1 MRNRSSLSLVL
12 VLALVL
18 VAVLPVH
25 ADTGA
30 AASWLESQQR
40 ADGGFGLEQST
51 LSDTAEAV
59 FALTAAGVA
68 LDDVAV
74 EGVTPVDYLTA
85 NLDSAATVGAQA
97 KAALALS
104 AAGLDVTDVE
114 GTDLVAAITGAMND
128 EGRFGDDDA
137 TFTDSLYAVLALAA
151 AGQEVPVAANDWI
164 AAHQGENGAWAW
176 NGSTEAADTDS
187 NTTGLALQSLLAAG
201 VAADNGAVVAGLDYL
216 RSIQNEDG
224 GFPYQKPSEW
234 GTDTDANSTAMAL
247 MAITAAGQDP
257 AAWATEE
264 GATPTDALNA
274 LQNDSGAFSWQAAMP
289 DDNLFAT
296 CQAIPAL
303 LGRPY
308 PIAPLTGV
316 VAAEEPAAAATAES
330 TAEPTAAVTA
340 EATAAPAATATPATV
355 MPTTGGVISVTPW
368 GQILMLA
375 GAGLATGG
383 YLVRRHLSRIS
394 GR

>member
-59 FALTAAGVA
+59 FSPPLVCIGRRRRRRRH
-68 LDDVAV
+68 
-74 EGVTPVDYLTA
+74 PVDYLTA
-85 NLDSAATVGAQA
+85 TRLCRLWRPGQGRPGA
-97 KAALALS
+97 S

-224 GFPYQKPSEW
+224 GFPYQKPPV
-234 GTDTDANSTAMAL
+234 GHRHRRQLHRHGL
-247 MAITAAGQDP
+247 MAITLP
-257 AAWATEE
+257 AR
-264 GATPTDALNA
+264 P
-274 LQNDSGAFSWQAAMP
+274 P
-289 DDNLFAT
+289 
-296 CQAIPAL
+296 P
-303 LGRPY
+303 GRPRRRDR
-308 PIAPLTGV
+308 LT
-316 VAAEEPAAAATAES
+316 P
-330 TAEPTAAVTA
+330 
-340 EATAAPAATATPATV
+340 
-355 MPTTGGVISVTPW
+355 
-368 GQILMLA
+368 
-375 GAGLATGG
+375 
-383 YLVRRHLSRIS
+383 
-394 GR
+394 